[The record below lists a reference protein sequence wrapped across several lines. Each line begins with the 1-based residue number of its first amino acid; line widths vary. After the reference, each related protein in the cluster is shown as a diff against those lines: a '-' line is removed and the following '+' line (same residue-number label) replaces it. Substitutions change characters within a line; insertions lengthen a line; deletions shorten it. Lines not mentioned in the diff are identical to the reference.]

1 MEFSMQRTDEYKLSQ
16 KASTVSARDY
26 KSATD
31 LVIRERERERERCNL
46 TKLDIANTVRS
57 LWSANGIPMVFCNP
71 GTSTTSRSTATGIA

>member
-31 LVIRERERERERCNL
+31 LVIREREREYGR
-46 TKLDIANTVRS
+46 
-57 LWSANGIPMVFCNP
+57 
-71 GTSTTSRSTATGIA
+71 